1 MKIPFEQIELGA
13 VIGAGTVGAVYRGK
27 LKNSGEA
34 VAVKLLQ
41 PAISKDQLVRARFAR
56 EMDILDKLKHPNIIR
71 YYGGGSHDGRLFY
84 AMEPVETG
92 TVKELLERFGNLS
105 WPEVASI
112 ARQVASAL
120 QHAHNHGIIHR
131 DLKPGNLFIT
141 GSGQIKL
148 GDFGI
153 ARDTHSAD
161 LTNEGLTVGTHAYMA
176 PEQITGEANITGKAD
191 LYSLGCLMFELLTG
205 QKPFQGT
212 NFAVLFEQH
221 LRKPAPR
228 VSDFLPDC
236 PPVLVDMVAQLL
248 EKDPER
254 RPFNARAVQGVMLQ
268 LLEQYSKRTVTGQGK
283 LAIAS
288 DEVSRSGGPHAD
300 VGAASVVDP
309 GMASLVR
316 KLGPLDERNVSWRAL
331 TFVLAIAV
339 IIIAIAAFASR

>member
-1 MKIPFEQIELGA
+1 MNISFDDLELGP
-13 VIGAGTVGAVYRGK
+13 VIGAGTVGAVYRAR
-27 LKNSGEA
+27 LKATGEP

-41 PAISKDQLVRARFAR
+41 SAISQDQLVRARFER
-56 EMDILDKLKHPNIIR
+56 EMNILQKLQHPNIIR
-71 YYGGGSHDGRLFY
+71 YYGGGKHNGQLFY

-112 ARQVASAL
+112 ARQVSSAL

-131 DLKPGNLFIT
+131 DLKPGNLFVT
-141 GSGQIKL
+141 ENGQIKL

-176 PEQITGEANITGKAD
+176 PEQITGDDNITGKAD
-191 LYSLGCLMFELLTG
+191 LYSLGCVLFELLTG

-221 LRKPAPR
+221 LRKAAPR
-228 VSDFLPDC
+228 VSDFVPDC
-236 PPVLVDMVAQLL
+236 PPAMVQTIAQLL

-254 RPFNARAVQGVMLQ
+254 RPFNARAVQGVMLE
-268 LLEQYSKRTVTGQGK
+268 LLEQRAQTDRHS
-283 LAIAS
+283 AAA
-288 DEVSRSGGPHAD
+288 GPKIVNEKTAKVD
-300 VGAASVVDP
+300 VGAASVSDP
-309 GMASLVR
+309 GMASLAR
-316 KLGPLDERNVSWRAL
+316 KLGPLDERRVSWQTLSIVA
-331 TFVLAIAV
+331 AIAIL
-339 IIIAIAAFASR
+339 IIIMAAVASR